1 MKNVLFTL
9 FLLLI
14 SNLFVTSHHVFTLT
28 GRVVNDY
35 GEGIAGVVVNDGVNF
50 TTTDNDGRWTLT
62 TDSVDSKFVA
72 ISTPAGYQLPNDAGL
87 ARFYIPVGEAVYQ
100 DENVFVLTK
109 RTQHTRRFSYI
120 AIGDPQVLNKSD
132 LSRWRSETVKD
143 IRRTV
148 DSLRRRGEVIGMTLG
163 DLVFDQQ
170 QLFDVYAA
178 SCREM
183 GMTVFQTIGNHDM
196 NHRFAD
202 RNHGD
207 AQGAGYAEMN
217 YEAIFGPTDYSF
229 NIGRVHVVTMKNI
242 DYRNKWSYAE
252 AMSDRQLA
260 WLERDLSYVPKGS
273 TVFLNIH
280 APAWNK
286 VSRAGN
292 MAGADRLAAVLKDY
306 VVHVFCGHTHFH
318 QNVMVSDHLYQHN
331 VGTACGAWWAGQ
343 VAQDGTPNGYLIV
356 DVDGSKVRWH
366 YKPTAGSTS
375 EQMCLYPPRAFRKS
389 PGYLVANVWDYDP
402 QCRVEWYEDG
412 KPRGAMTRFI
422 SLDERF
428 LREKLPRLGNEPNR
442 LTGHLFRCHPA
453 PGTRTVTVVFTNH
466 FGEKYNERI
475 SL

>member
-217 YEAIFGPTDYSF
+217 YEATFGPTDYSF
-229 NIGRVHVVTMKNI
+229 NIGRVHVVTMKT
-242 DYRNKWSYAE
+242 
-252 AMSDRQLA
+252 
-260 WLERDLSYVPKGS
+260 S
-273 TVFLNIH
+273 TT
-280 APAWNK
+280 
-286 VSRAGN
+286 
-292 MAGADRLAAVLKDY
+292 GA
-306 VVHVFCGHTHFH
+306 
-318 QNVMVSDHLYQHN
+318 S
-331 VGTACGAWWAGQ
+331 
-343 VAQDGTPNGYLIV
+343 
-356 DVDGSKVRWH
+356 
-366 YKPTAGSTS
+366 
-375 EQMCLYPPRAFRKS
+375 
-389 PGYLVANVWDYDP
+389 
-402 QCRVEWYEDG
+402 
-412 KPRGAMTRFI
+412 GAM
-422 SLDERF
+422 
-428 LREKLPRLGNEPNR
+428 PRP
-442 LTGHLFRCHPA
+442 
-453 PGTRTVTVVFTNH
+453 
-466 FGEKYNERI
+466 
-475 SL
+475 